1 MKLPHNRGGL
11 RFFLVLLAL
20 ARGATTPGTIL
31 AGTPLLLFATALHFW
46 AKGCL
51 RQNQAVA
58 QGGPYRFVRHPFYLA
73 NAMIDAA
80 LAVMSGWWVLWAVLP
95 CWWLAVYLPV
105 IRREE
110 QYLTAAFGSVYEEY
124 ARRVPRLV
132 PWRWPA
138 AGDSAGH
145 PRPWVAEGFSW
156 SNPNIV
162 SEGEPARALR
172 LLAYPLLLLVAAD
185 LRGGGLACFAEGR
198 HGWEPAVLAAL
209 YGLAWLVKPR
219 RKLPSHS
226 RRGTGGEDN
235 VRLRLTVPGVLAG
248 EPPSPY
254 PLPRPT
260 FRRCPEGICIYRSPP
275 ASPASASTVT

>member
-20 ARGATTPGTIL
+20 ARGAATPSTIL
-31 AGTPLLLFATALHFW
+31 AGTPLLLVGTALHFW

-51 RQNQAVA
+51 RQNQTVT

-95 CWWLAVYLPV
+95 FWWLAVYLPV

-110 QYLTAAFGSVYEEY
+110 QYLTAAFGSIYEEY
-124 ARRVPRLV
+124 QRGVSCLV
-132 PWRWPA
+132 PWCRRGTRDRGCGSP
-138 AGDSAGH
+138 GH

-198 HGWEPAVLAAL
+198 HGWELAVLAAL

-219 RKLPSHS
+219 RRETDPPKTAPT
-226 RRGTGGEDN
+226 RP
-235 VRLRLTVPGVLAG
+235 VRAR
-248 EPPSPY
+248 
-254 PLPRPT
+254 
-260 FRRCPEGICIYRSPP
+260 YRSLP